1 MFFTEIPGEQVKKK
15 IMRRSEKEIVA
26 SEQIEEIIRNAKLC
40 RLALCQD
47 DWPYIVPVCFGYED
61 GVIYIHSARAGK
73 KIDILRSNARV
84 CFEFD
89 IDVEI
94 QPGISNCDW
103 GVRYRSVI
111 GFGYAEFVED
121 EREKARALNILIQHY
136 EGTPTAYPEKM
147 LRKTEIIRII
157 IERMTGKYSN

>member
-1 MFFTEIPGEQVKKK
+1 
-15 IMRRSEKEIVA
+15 MRRSEKEIVA

-121 EREKARALNILIQHY
+121 EREKTRALNILIQHY
-136 EGTPTAYPEKM
+136 GGTPTAYPEKM